1 VGLGSEI
8 NEWDD
13 IEWFDPADIP
23 AATQTPYVDAL
34 LGWLRDH
41 PLWHPDVETKV
52 LLVDLDNL
60 RAEPVRLRARIE
72 ATVALAR
79 DADYAAFAGQVGS
92 VRRARPHLAEF
103 ADGALAVGNAGDEAD
118 WALRDAAMAAE
129 GRTLQFVV
137 VSNDGIFADLAERGA
152 LTILS
157 PGAKA
162 LSDRLRDAAE
172 RVVDMA
178 EIEQSVGAEAASS

>member
-1 VGLGSEI
+1 MGLGSEI
-8 NEWDD
+8 GEWDD
-13 IEWFDPADIP
+13 IEWFDPAEVT
-23 AATQTPYVDAL
+23 ASTPTRYVDTL
-34 LGWLRDH
+34 VGWLREH
-41 PLWHPDVETKV
+41 PVWDPAVETKV

-60 RAEPVRLRARIE
+60 RAEPVRLRGRIE
-72 ATVALAR
+72 ATVVLAR
-79 DADYAAFAGQVGS
+79 GADYAAFAGQAGS

-103 ADGALAVGNAGDEAD
+103 ADGALAVGDAGDEAD

-129 GRTLQFVV
+129 GATLQFVV
-137 VSNDGIFADLAERGA
+137 VSNDGIFADLAERGS

-172 RVVDMA
+172 RVIDMA
-178 EIEQSVGAEAASS
+178 EIEQSVTPA